1 MDFNVPK
8 KFSIGSVDY
17 NVKQLDY
24 VNHGE
29 DFGVWRYSG
38 DIELANNISGDKV
51 SESKKETN
59 ILTWINTCY
68 FVPNE

>member
-29 DFGVWRYSG
+29 DFGVWRCSG

-51 SESKKETN
+51 SESKKTN
-59 ILTWINTCY
+59 ILTWINSCY
-68 FVPNE
+68 FISNE